1 MDNLNTTMGKFSE
14 LPYTRPDA
22 KALKQS
28 FTKHLN
34 QFKKAK
40 TFEEADVAFLAFM
53 RAMESWFTQNTIASV
68 RNTMNM
74 KDEFY
79 DEEIK
84 FFNRENSL
92 LMLSLKKAMKCIL
105 ASPFRMQFEE
115 KYGSHLFKDYETQLK
130 LIK

>member
-1 MDNLNTTMGKFSE
+1 MMDNLNTTMGKFSE

-34 QFKKAK
+34 RFKKAK
-40 TFEEADVAFLAFM
+40 TFDEADVAFLDFM

-84 FFNRENSL
+84 FF
-92 LMLSLKKAMKCIL
+92 I
-105 ASPFRMQFEE
+105 
-115 KYGSHLFKDYETQLK
+115 
-130 LIK
+130 